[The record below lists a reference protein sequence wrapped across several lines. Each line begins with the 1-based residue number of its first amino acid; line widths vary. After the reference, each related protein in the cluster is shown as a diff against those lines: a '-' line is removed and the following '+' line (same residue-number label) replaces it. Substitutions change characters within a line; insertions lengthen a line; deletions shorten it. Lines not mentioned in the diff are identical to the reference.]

1 MVEFIISPI
10 LKKKKHYIKFRPP
23 GCSEEEKGSP
33 KSWTYSCV
41 LSFLQSFFHTV
52 LENSLFC
59 DSMVDNNLR
68 ITNWNRKLGCKCQY
82 KHIVDWCGCSPNDF
96 KPADFHRFQVTEPFS
111 FLIPTKGRYTQA
123 RWRKRCEDAVT
134 FSLGEGE
141 MCLCILALETLL
153 CSRAPGLFFG
163 LHGIGGPAV
172 LEMREAWHP
181 SHCTSWVDLFCQV
194 PAQVPSWFHES
205 RGLMLLSV
213 PHLWNKA

>member
-1 MVEFIISPI
+1 MPKAGHCRRAVTLCCVTVVWPQPQHTVIFSDSTKYVCAFCTLQNGRIHYFSHFEE
-10 LKKKKHYIKFRPP
+10 KKHYIKFRPP

-111 FLIPTKGRYTQA
+111 FLIPTKDRYTQA

-134 FSLGEGE
+134 FSLRGGE
-141 MCLCILALETLL
+141 MCL
-153 CSRAPGLFFG
+153 FVF
-163 LHGIGGPAV
+163 
-172 LEMREAWHP
+172 
-181 SHCTSWVDLFCQV
+181 
-194 PAQVPSWFHES
+194 
-205 RGLMLLSV
+205 
-213 PHLWNKA
+213 